1 MSINK
6 KFRFRNSIISQFPI
20 SEHQAYCSAT
30 GRLRF
35 GDVSPP
41 DGLIYCTTMLC
52 SRPWPGE
59 SSFTPPPTVYGTTLC
74 CDFWKLELLETG
86 VKDFRMHKVRKR
98 EIRMKIIK
106 LPNLRFSEKSPWK
119 IPLFRAFL

>member
-1 MSINK
+1 MTSEVQDWGTYER
-6 KFRFRNSIISQFPI
+6 RFTPRRSTAQ
-20 SEHQAYCSAT
+20 QCCAVDR
-30 GRLRF
+30 GRVKAL
-35 GDVSPP
+35 
-41 DGLIYCTTMLC
+41 
-52 SRPWPGE
+52 
-59 SSFTPPPTVYGTTLC
+59 PPPTVYGTTIC

-98 EIRMKIIK
+98 EIRMKRIK